1 MKHKPSYT
9 IYIGDA
15 KVLITTSAPTSP
27 YIYWEIG
34 NEPISRAKV
43 LKKVETNKYL
53 AILSPEPTST
63 LEALKREFHYVRA
76 AGGVVSSD
84 KNGLL
89 MIRLRERWDLPK
101 GHIEEGES
109 SHDAAQREVL
119 EETGISAEIVGSQ
132 PIATTWHAYNTYG
145 HWELKSTDW
154 WQMRPLTEV
163 CTAQSEEGI
172 TSAKWCSYEELDEH
186 LKESYETIKEV
197 VAALHRKLNES
208 DYE

>member
-9 IYIGDA
+9 IHIGDA
-15 KVLITTSAPTSP
+15 KVLITASAPTSP
-27 YIYWEIG
+27 YICWKIS

-53 AILSPEPTST
+53 AILSHEPTSI
-63 LEALKREFHYVRA
+63 LEALKREFRYVRA

-101 GHIEEGES
+101 GHIEAGES

-119 EETGISAEIVGSQ
+119 EETGLSAEIVGTQ
-132 PIATTWHAYNTYG
+132 PIATTWHTYDTYG
-145 HWELKSTDW
+145 EWELKSTDW
-154 WQMRPLTEV
+154 WQMRPLTEI

-172 TSAKWCSYEELDEH
+172 TTAKWCRREELADH

-197 VAALHRKLNES
+197 VAALYSELNES